1 MGVDPVGCP
10 VGIVS
15 SCRVWVAPP
24 IPSSHEQDPQVGGRF
39 RRVPGRRGRVRGP
52 RDDTSHAP
60 GTVAAESPD
69 PFGRDRS
76 ADLTDEQRERLRWA
90 MQILE
95 SARISED
102 GTLHASMPGDAGD
115 VGAVLALDLYHR
127 LRTSSSSLEPGSLGG
142 AIDVPRFQQ
151 VLTEDDIL
159 PPATSSTPGRSLSV
173 LLETPG
179 TSNLRFDPQRALVR
193 CLGGEVA
200 HPIEQVLAVLVG
212 KCLARWR
219 KPFNAMLRGSKRGLV
234 MVDTEL
240 YGLRTM
246 TDSGDAIR
254 GVVMS
259 TSYPK
264 GIPHG

>member
-1 MGVDPVGCP
+1 MNKILKSAVASVGSQAGGGASVVPVTTRP
-10 VGIVS
+10 MPRELSPPSHPILSVG
-15 SCRVWVAPP
+15 
-24 IPSSHEQDPQVGGRF
+24 
-39 RRVPGRRGRVRGP
+39 
-52 RDDTSHAP
+52 
-60 GTVAAESPD
+60 
-69 PFGRDRS
+69 DRS

-102 GTLHASMPGDAGD
+102 GTLHASMPGEAGD

-234 MVDTEL
+234 LVDTEL